1 MWRRGWWSSQ
11 LRRVHTIDPAAA
23 CYQLPNTPAAAA
35 VTLLHPPSLSLLP
48 LQGLAGRWWAPF
60 SWCPPLVTSPPRQS
74 SYSPPSSCQLSPYPL
89 LYPSHPSDKSY
100 PLPYHMFSFFR
111 LQCWRGK
118 TETLLCLHWGGE
130 GLPLWTRTWQNNCHS
145 DNFAPL
151 FASHNILSFQN
162 YPWKQDGKWGK
173 STCWWGGLWCRR
185 DQETG
190 EEIQKIGKLLK

>member
-74 SYSPPSSCQLSPYPL
+74 CCSPFLLSEYHPTLSCIPHTPVTKVTLCRIICSPFFDCSVEEERQNIALFALRRRGIATVDQNLAKQLSL
-89 LYPSHPSDKSY
+89 GQ
-100 PLPYHMFSFFR
+100 FCSFIR
-111 LQCWRGK
+111 I
-118 TETLLCLHWGGE
+118 
-130 GLPLWTRTWQNNCHS
+130 S
-145 DNFAPL
+145 
-151 FASHNILSFQN
+151 
-162 YPWKQDGKWGK
+162 
-173 STCWWGGLWCRR
+173 
-185 DQETG
+185 
-190 EEIQKIGKLLK
+190 

>member
-60 SWCPPLVTSPPRQS
+60 SWCPPLVTSPPWQS
-74 SYSPPSSCQLSPYPL
+74 CCSPFLLSVITLPSLVSLTPQWQKLPFAVSYVL
-89 LYPSHPSDKSY
+89 LFSIAVLKRKDK
-100 PLPYHMFSFFR
+100 
-111 LQCWRGK
+111 
-118 TETLLCLHWGGE
+118 TLLCLHWGGE

>member
-118 TETLLCLHWGGE
+118 TKHCSVCTEEERDCHCGPELGKTIV
-130 GLPLWTRTWQNNCHS
+130 TRTILLLYSHLIT
-145 DNFAPL
+145 FYL
-151 FASHNILSFQN
+151 FRIILESKMGN
-162 YPWKQDGKWGK
+162 EGSLPVDGVAF
-173 STCWWGGLWCRR
+173 
-185 DQETG
+185 DA
-190 EEIQKIGKLLK
+190 EEIKRLGKRFKKLVNY